1 MTKTKRK
8 LLLTFVVAVVMGVLI
23 VIAAFLSGEG
33 QGLAVSRPE
42 GNTMAKWPLTVDSGT
57 IRCEWKENRP
67 LVLFSSKEGVRGV
80 NGAARDAGGYP
91 PIRSIMVDRR
101 LWPLVMP
108 VVSEWI
114 RAGLAMC
121 DGDVEEAKKRIGMAN
136 VMAVEPLPPGVK
148 HTLSTEPESVRRR
161 RIFFEAVRC
170 EDISMRKTNRRYE
183 SQVERLLRLGKRVEA
198 QELTRE
204 KFKMMDEAATACK
217 EELRQ
222 QQGLSLS
229 EFKLILSEGLSGHW
243 PMPGN

>member
-1 MTKTKRK
+1 MTKTKRR
-8 LLLTFVVAVVMGVLI
+8 LLSTLVVAVVMGVLI
-23 VIAAFLSGEG
+23 VIAAFLSSEG

-67 LVLFSSKEGVRGV
+67 LVLISSQEGVHGV
-80 NGAARDAGGYP
+80 NGAARAAGGYP
-91 PIRSIMVDRR
+91 PIGGIMVDRR

-121 DGDVEEAKKRIGMAN
+121 DGDVEEARKRIGIAN
-136 VMAVEPLPPGVK
+136 VMAAEPLPPRVE

-170 EDISMRKTNRRYE
+170 EDIPMRKTNRRYE

-198 QELTRE
+198 QELTRK
-204 KFKMMDEAATACK
+204 KFKVMDDAATACK

-222 QQGLSLS
+222 QQGLSLR
-229 EFKLILSEGLSGHW
+229 EFKQILSEGLSGHW